1 MNATDRQ
8 SCDEV
13 ESEKITIFHSEK
25 AEKICVEGIPESVRR
40 SLVRLAPSKL
50 PILISGE
57 TGTGKEIVARFI
69 HDASGLSGPFVG
81 VNCGAISEQLADSE
95 LFGHEAG
102 SFTGATS
109 RRQGWFE
116 VANNGTLF
124 LDEVGDLAS
133 PLQVKLLRVLQEGEL
148 FRVGSRSPIKVNLRI
163 IAATNVNLDDAVIAG
178 VFRQDLLYRLNAG
191 QVYLPPLRARP
202 GDIQLL
208 AQHILRC
215 GGPVTGR
222 QYTTLTV
229 AALSKLCA
237 YSWPGNI
244 RELANVLHR
253 GLIESNDGAILPEHL
268 HIYPNLGGAS
278 ESSTAASTQS
288 PSALAETPSGLESL
302 EAIRLELERLLTV
315 PPTNLFNR
323 VEALL
328 VKTALQA
335 SGANQVRAA
344 RLLGVTR
351 SVMRT
356 LLSRHTL
363 IDGQKK

>member
-1 MNATDRQ
+1 MDATDRQ
-8 SCDEV
+8 PCNEL
-13 ESEKITIFHSEK
+13 ESARITIFHNERS
-25 AEKICVEGIPESVRR
+25 EKICVEGIPESVRLA
-40 SLVRLAPSKL
+40 LVRLAPSKL
-50 PILISGE
+50 PILIGGE
-57 TGTGKEIVARFI
+57 TGTGKEVVARFI
-69 HDASGLSGPFVG
+69 HDASNLPGPFVG

-124 LDEVGDLAS
+124 LDEVGDLAA

-163 IAATNVNLDDAVIAG
+163 IAATNVNLDDAVVAG
-178 VFRQDLLYRLNAG
+178 VFRQDLFFRLNAG
-191 QVYLPPLRARP
+191 QIYLPPLRTRP
-202 GDIQLL
+202 GDIPLL
-208 AQHILRC
+208 ANHILRSATLA
-215 GGPVTGR
+215 TGK
-222 QYTTLTV
+222 QYATLTV

-253 GLIESNDGAILPEHL
+253 GLIESDGGAILPEHL
-268 HIYPNLGGAS
+268 HIRPGLGDS
-278 ESSTAASTQS
+278 PERSSAAAPQS
-288 PSALAETPSGLESL
+288 PPRPAGTPSGLESL
-302 EAIRLELERLLTV
+302 DVIRAELERLLAAS
-315 PPTNLFNR
+315 PTNLLNS

-328 VKTALQA
+328 VKTALRA

-344 RLLGVTR
+344 QLLGITR

-356 LLSRHTL
+356 LLTRHRL
-363 IDGQKK
+363 IDDRQK